1 MADEVSNVGEETTGN
16 EEVEG
21 KETTT
26 KKKKLRKWR
35 MPQEQIDR
43 ILSRAPLPFPRP
55 RYREDLAASEAEKE
69 ALRQMDAYGTE
80 AVRHMN
86 EYRKEQQEWVKAEL
100 AAHGYVECEI
110 DDDDNPCVCGCA
122 YAGHGEDEGEAPRNA
137 EEEPTLEK
145 EKETT
150 D

>member
-21 KETTT
+21 KKTTT
-26 KKKKLRKWR
+26 KKKLRKWR

-55 RYREDLAASEAEKE
+55 LYREDLAASEAEKE
-69 ALRQMDAYGTE
+69 ALRQMDAYGAE

-100 AAHGYVECEI
+100 AAHGYVEWRSTTTTT
-110 DDDDNPCVCGCA
+110 PA
-122 YAGHGEDEGEAPRNA
+122 SAAAPT
-137 EEEPTLEK
+137 PVMEK
-145 EKETT
+145 N
-150 D
+150 